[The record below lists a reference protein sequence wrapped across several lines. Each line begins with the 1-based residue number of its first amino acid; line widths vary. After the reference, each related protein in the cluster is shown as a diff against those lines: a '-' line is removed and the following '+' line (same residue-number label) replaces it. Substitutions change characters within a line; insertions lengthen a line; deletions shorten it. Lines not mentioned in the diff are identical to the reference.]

1 MPRHNTLR
9 RPRRHKL
16 SGRRAPRGGRRLTT
30 RRHILNPSRLVF
42 SILGPR
48 TASRRRRRR
57 PLRTLGTRANK
68 LGTAKDDTKRA
79 ATSTLT
85 SGLRTTNDLA
95 IMVTKGAANGKGFLP
110 TLSLYLPN
118 DPDRTTSSSAL
129 VEPMR
134 PNTTATRTGSRP
146 EPASA
151 GASAVPMTPKQ
162 ALCSAETAQMRGT
175 DRLGGVLGVGG
186 GIVASGGGFGP
197 GFSLLGASGPIVEAC
212 LLARLRRRPVAGKAN
227 AVAVCSRA

>member
-1 MPRHNTLR
+1 MM
-9 RPRRHKL
+9 
-16 SGRRAPRGGRRLTT
+16 
-30 RRHILNPSRLVF
+30 V
-42 SILGPR
+42 
-48 TASRRRRRR
+48 
-57 PLRTLGTRANK
+57 
-68 LGTAKDDTKRA
+68 
-79 ATSTLT
+79 T
-85 SGLRTTNDLA
+85 SG
-95 IMVTKGAANGKGFLP
+95 AASNNGFLP
-110 TLSLYLPN
+110 TLSLYLPKL
-118 DPDRTTSSSAL
+118 PDRTTSSSAL

-162 ALCSAETAQMRGT
+162 ALCSAETAQIRGT
-175 DRLGGVLGVGG
+175 LRLGDVLGVGG

-212 LLARLRRRPVAGKAN
+212 LLARLRRRPGVTGKAN

>member
-1 MPRHNTLR
+1 MM
-9 RPRRHKL
+9 
-16 SGRRAPRGGRRLTT
+16 
-30 RRHILNPSRLVF
+30 V
-42 SILGPR
+42 
-48 TASRRRRRR
+48 
-57 PLRTLGTRANK
+57 
-68 LGTAKDDTKRA
+68 
-79 ATSTLT
+79 T
-85 SGLRTTNDLA
+85 SGAVSN
-95 IMVTKGAANGKGFLP
+95 NGFLP

-162 ALCSAETAQMRGT
+162 ALCSAETAQIRGT

-212 LLARLRRRPVAGKAN
+212 LLARWRRLRPGVAGKAN
-227 AVAVCSRA
+227 ALAVCHRA